1 MESVDEINELEQAGW
16 VNISEKRVKLH
27 LLIRETISQIAW
39 TEKERKLA
47 RQEMKALYQEL
58 FVQQTEQ
65 ALIRD
70 SVQRKRFRD
79 SQKTAWAVLSQC
91 GLDGKLPKE
100 QGFKELLLKTLLCAP
115 REQEEQ
121 IIRGAEWL
129 FADPTYQNPY
139 GVIELYDYVAYL
151 FCQKPELKKA
161 RSYIRRAMAFARN
174 KKDAYLIGTVYDM
187 LADYYET
194 CLDGAYDAIDKETE
208 KLVQKLFWAVD
219 ASIFWM
225 EKSGRR
231 QEKRRLAKQ
240 KLGKAALLIRS
251 QPEQRQEIRM
261 LILDVKRFLKEE
273 QNEDQEI
280 RENYLLV
287 CAWYHTLCE
296 RNEPAVIAYLNQAE
310 QLQNQR
316 SQPDLEWIDEF
327 LIPAANMMLELRN
340 GEAAVS
346 WLEEGLRRCC
356 GHPEELPYIR
366 KKQDLLQ
373 YEMEVYELM
382 EKEERKDRCT

>member
-1 MESVDEINELEQAGW
+1 
-16 VNISEKRVKLH
+16 
-27 LLIRETISQIAW
+27 
-39 TEKERKLA
+39 
-47 RQEMKALYQEL
+47 
-58 FVQQTEQ
+58 
-65 ALIRD
+65 
-70 SVQRKRFRD
+70 
-79 SQKTAWAVLSQC
+79 
-91 GLDGKLPKE
+91 
-100 QGFKELLLKTLLCAP
+100 
-115 REQEEQ
+115 
-121 IIRGAEWL
+121 
-129 FADPTYQNPY
+129 
-139 GVIELYDYVAYL
+139 
-151 FCQKPELKKA
+151 
-161 RSYIRRAMAFARN
+161 
-174 KKDAYLIGTVYDM
+174 
-187 LADYYET
+187 
-194 CLDGAYDAIDKETE
+194 
-208 KLVQKLFWAVD
+208 
-219 ASIFWM
+219 
-225 EKSGRR
+225 
-231 QEKRRLAKQ
+231 
-240 KLGKAALLIRS
+240 
-251 QPEQRQEIRM
+251 M

-366 KKQDLLQ
+366 KEQDLLQ